1 MTIRQL
7 RNYIDGRFEDGAST
21 FDKHSPVDHA
31 LIAQAHEASREQVD
45 RAVAAAH
52 RALPAWAA
60 LPVGQRTDH
69 LLALADGIDRRFDD
83 FLRAEIGD
91 TGKPVSWA
99 SQIDIPRGAANF
111 RTFAELARTLDM
123 ESYMTDTPDGRQAL
137 NYAYR
142 KPLGVVGVI
151 SPWNLPL
158 LLLTWKVAPALA
170 FGNTVIMKPS
180 EVTPSTA
187 TLLAEVAHEAGLP
200 PGVLNLTHGFGP
212 GSAGEFIT
220 THPDIDGITFTGES
234 ATGAAIM
241 RAVAPGVKPVS
252 FELGGKNAALV
263 FADADFE
270 AAVGGTARSVFA
282 NCGQVCLCTERVYV
296 QRPIYERFVAAL
308 AERARA
314 LRIGW
319 PNDAD
324 TGMGPLVSREHREK
338 VLSYF
343 ALAREEGATVVTGG
357 GVPVFGD
364 ARDAGAYVQPTL
376 WTGLP
381 ESALHQGRSVRPG
394 LPRGAV
400 RHRGRGHPPGQRHPL
415 RPGRRRLDP
424 GPDPRP
430 SRRAGDEGRAGV
442 GQLLVPAR
450 PAHAVRRQ
458 RPVGHRPRRRPPFA
472 AFLYRAH
479 QRLHQA
485 VMHNASKDT
494 P

>member
-60 LPVGQRTDH
+60 LPVVQRTDH
-69 LLALADGIDRRFDD
+69 LLALADGINRRFDD
-83 FLRAEIGD
+83 FLQAEIGD

-99 SQIDIPRGAANF
+99 GQIDIPRGAANF
-111 RTFAELARTLDM
+111 RAFAELARTLDM

-187 TLLAEVAHEAGLP
+187 TLLAEVAHDTGLP

-270 AAVGGTARSVFA
+270 AAVDGTARSVFA

-308 AERARA
+308 AEHARA

-319 PNDAD
+319 PDDAD
-324 TGMGPLVSREHREK
+324 TGMGPLVSREHRDK

-364 ARDAGAYVQPTL
+364 ARDAGAYVQPTI

-381 ESALHQGRSVRPG
+381 ESARCIKEEVFGPVCHVAPFDTEEEAIRLANDTRYGLGASVWTTDAGEQERCVEEIEAGQVFVNAMVASTAEMPFGGIKRSGYGRELSALGIREFCN
-394 LPRGAV
+394 AK
-400 RHRGRGHPPGQRHPL
+400 
-415 RPGRRRLDP
+415 
-424 GPDPRP
+424 
-430 SRRAGDEGRAGV
+430 GV
-442 GQLLVPAR
+442 WIA
-450 PAHAVRRQ
+450 
-458 RPVGHRPRRRPPFA
+458 
-472 AFLYRAH
+472 
-479 QRLHQA
+479 
-485 VMHNASKDT
+485 
-494 P
+494 